1 MSHGRR
7 GSGHSRVYP
16 RPLLLATHSVFVIIS
31 STCDLFVS
39 PIALLLVSSIGVSGD
54 TLLLKNGRKIDGRY
68 LSSDADRVQFEVNGK
83 PFTYAVWLIR
93 ELRFSGV
100 EPAHD
105 EVRPAGKPQQEAFCQ
120 VLIDF
125 QRERRRVASDPNPI
139 RRAQMQPPDPWTFES
154 RLIAVLVRTASFPI
168 GPAGCSSRFRDRAY
182 RLTSSPIA
190 RRVLRLSASPTVIQ
204 PSAGLLPA
212 RPVSLCRLLWRDNS
226 AEEKRVLSIGSGDT
240 CFSGPQSVRTEF
252 EESFGIR
259 LRSIHADGLKPHR
272 LERLPMSAILSIW
285 LSFRRFSPS
294 LGPLRHIFF

>member
-1 MSHGRR
+1 M
-7 GSGHSRVYP
+7 
-16 RPLLLATHSVFVIIS
+16 F
-31 STCDLFVS
+31 F
-39 PIALLLVSSIGVSGD
+39 SGD

-182 RLTSSPIA
+182 RLTSA
-190 RRVLRLSASPTVIQ
+190 RLPGECSDCQLHQRLSNRAQDCCQ
-204 PSAGLLPA
+204 PGPYHF
-212 RPVSLCRLLWRDNS
+212 V
-226 AEEKRVLSIGSGDT
+226 V
-240 CFSGPQSVRTEF
+240 FSGATTQP
-252 EESFGIR
+252 
-259 LRSIHADGLKPHR
+259 
-272 LERLPMSAILSIW
+272 
-285 LSFRRFSPS
+285 RRN
-294 LGPLRHIFF
+294 GC